1 MRTNKTV
8 ACRSQWIVKYSYG
21 FSSPLNLYPT
31 PQTVIMY
38 RGLSGCGSIFSLSF
52 LMNEER
58 LLASGALS
66 YPHTFSYIC
75 SLVKTCPLWL
85 ERKCNRS
92 NSLAVRCIL
101 FPLSLVTVRV
111 KQFISKPLYFLPRE
125 TGAVHNCLE
134 SHSTVWRNI
143 FSSSLENSATSIF
156 PHYHLRFLS
165 YLLIYL

>member
-8 ACRSQWIVKYSYG
+8 ACRSHWIVKYSYG

-75 SLVKTCPLWL
+75 SLVNTCPLWL
-85 ERKCNRS
+85 ERKYSRS
-92 NSLAVRCIL
+92 NSLAVRCIS
-101 FPLSLVTVRV
+101 FPLLSIMVRV
-111 KQFISKPLYFLPRE
+111 KWFIFKLLHIWLTV
-125 TGAVHNCLE
+125 TGVIHKVFD
-134 SHSTVWRNI
+134 SHSTNWLKRT
-143 FSSSLENSATSIF
+143 SSLSVNSATNIF
-156 PHYHLRFLS
+156 P
-165 YLLIYL
+165 

>member
-1 MRTNKTV
+1 MQFMIILIFPRFIYVTDYVTSNAPDFIISFVVTVTLLYNISLLKYRNNFSRKERQEINSIDKTV

-66 YPHTFSYIC
+66 YPHTFS
-75 SLVKTCPLWL
+75 
-85 ERKCNRS
+85 
-92 NSLAVRCIL
+92 
-101 FPLSLVTVRV
+101 
-111 KQFISKPLYFLPRE
+111 
-125 TGAVHNCLE
+125 
-134 SHSTVWRNI
+134 
-143 FSSSLENSATSIF
+143 
-156 PHYHLRFLS
+156 
-165 YLLIYL
+165 